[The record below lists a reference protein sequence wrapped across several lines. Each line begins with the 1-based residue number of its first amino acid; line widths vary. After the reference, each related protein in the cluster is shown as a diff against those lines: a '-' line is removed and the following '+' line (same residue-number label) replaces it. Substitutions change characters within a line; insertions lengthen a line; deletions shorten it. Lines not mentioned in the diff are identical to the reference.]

1 MGKKVVLAVILVVLL
16 VGGYTMLTRK
26 KPAPPPPAPVPVLA
40 GKAVQKT
47 MPLVVEAIGTVEA
60 SNSVTVYSR
69 VMGQLVKTHFR
80 EGQDVKRGDLLF
92 TIDPATY
99 KEKLRNAE
107 AKLAQDMAQLA
118 YYEAEAKRYAYLLE
132 KGAVSR
138 SDYESKQ
145 TQMATQDALV
155 KADRAEVES
164 ARLNVEYCYIRSP
177 IDGRTGLYGVHEGT
191 MVKENDTRL
200 AVINRLMPVYVKFSV
215 PERRLAEIRKH
226 MAGGSLKVKATPQ
239 GEQDR
244 VAEGTLTFIDNAV
257 DAATGQITL
266 RAAFENREQVLWP
279 GQYVTVALRLA
290 EESGVTVV
298 PVQAVQLS
306 QSGPYVFVVDPE
318 NKARHRPVTVART
331 VGAETVIAKGVKPG
345 ETVVTDGQL
354 KLRDGFRVEVRD
366 ALSSTQGN
374 GAVKG
379 GNEKAPDT
387 KK

>member
-1 MGKKVVLAVILVVLL
+1 MGKKVILAVALVVLL
-16 VGGYTMLTRK
+16 VGGYTVLTRK
-26 KPAPPPPAPVPVLA
+26 KPAPPPPPPVPVLA

-47 MPLVVEAIGTVEA
+47 MPLILEAIGTVEA

-107 AKLAQDMAQLA
+107 AKLAQDLAQFT

-145 TQMATQDALV
+145 TQMATQEALV
-155 KADRAEVES
+155 KADRAEVDN

-191 MVKENDTRL
+191 VVKENDTRL
-200 AVINRLMPVYVKFSV
+200 AVVNRLLPVYVKFSV
-215 PERRLAEIRKH
+215 PEKRLAEIRKY
-226 MAGGSLKVKATPQ
+226 MTGGSLKVKAIPQ
-239 GEQDR
+239 RGQDGA
-244 VAEGTLTFIDNAV
+244 AEGTLTFIDNAV
-257 DAATGQITL
+257 DTTTGQITL
-266 RAAFENREQVLWP
+266 RATFENRERPLWP
-279 GQYVTVALRLA
+279 GQYVSVALHLA

-306 QSGPYVFVVDPE
+306 QSGPYVFVVGPE
-318 NKARHRPVTVART
+318 NKARHQTVTVART
-331 VGAETVIAKGVKPG
+331 VGTEAVIAQGVKPG

-354 KLRDGFRVEVRD
+354 KLRDGFPVEVRD
-366 ALSSTQGN
+366 ALSASQSN
-374 GAVKG
+374 SAVKG
-379 GNEKAPDT
+379 GNDKTPD
-387 KK
+387 KKK